1 MKPVKSIRRML
12 LKGLAAKGLLGAA
25 GISGLIGKALANG
38 DNPVAAGLR
47 SFEGS
52 VSINGRPARIGML
65 IKAGDTVATGTG
77 SKAIY
82 VIGQDAFLQ
91 RDSSIIVFGD
101 AASGFFRVVTGKLL
115 SVFGRGQKKLLVST
129 ATIGIRGTGCY
140 IESSEAQTYFCL
152 CYGEAEVIPNAAP
165 EQREVIVTRH
175 HDHPIVIGSNPAMPH
190 SMVPAKVINH
200 TDDELTLLENLV
212 GRQPPFYDTATKKY

>member
-1 MKPVKSIRRML
+1 MKYVISMRRTL
-12 LKGLAAKGLLGAA
+12 LKSLAAAGLLGAA
-25 GISGLIGKALANG
+25 GISGLISKALANG
-38 DNPVAAGLR
+38 DNPVAVGLR

-52 VSINGRPARIGML
+52 VSINDQPARIGML
-65 IKAGDTVATGTG
+65 IKAGDTVVTGTG

-115 SVFGRGQKKLLVST
+115 SVFGRGPKKLIVST

-140 IESSEAQTYFCL
+140 IESSETQTYFCL
-152 CYGEAEVIPNAAP
+152 CYGEAEVIPNVAP
-165 EQREVIVTRH
+165 EQHEVIVTRH

-190 SMVPAKVINH
+190 SMVLAKVINH

-212 GRQPPFYDTATKKY
+212 GRQPPFYSAAVKRY

>member
-1 MKPVKSIRRML
+1 MKHVISMRRAL
-12 LKGLAAKGLLGAA
+12 LKNLAAAGLLGAA
-25 GISGLIGKALANG
+25 GISGLISKALANG
-38 DNPVAAGLR
+38 ANPLAVGLR

-52 VSINGRPARIGML
+52 LSINGQPARIGML
-65 IKAGDTVATGTG
+65 IKAGDTVVTGSG

-91 RDSSIIVFGD
+91 RDSSTIVFGD

-140 IESSEAQTYFCL
+140 IESSETQTYFCL
-152 CYGEAEVIPNAAP
+152 CYGEAEVIPNVAP
-165 EQREVIVTRH
+165 AQREVIVTRH

-190 SMVPAKVINH
+190 SMVPATVINH

-212 GRQPPFYDTATKKY
+212 GRQPPFYDTTNKRY